1 MGNPNRL
8 ISLLPPKVR
17 QAVQA
22 QMDLEAVADLFGLTK
37 EELEMEAQTNITTAS
52 KQVSDLIAETEL
64 KPNMTVEAARDIWQ
78 AVLTRVGSVR
88 DVSYERS
95 AREHAESLRNAL
107 KFLRKELG
115 QDESVLLGSFL
126 SSGELSV
133 EGKATGGKTSRSQN
147 KIATGFINGLEINK
161 EAGEVILTGELAR
174 RTLFHVVE
182 EKRAEAAHAISK
194 TIALFNVYWTGK
206 GNEERSRAAEKVEEV
221 KRLLND
227 LVSLADLARELRSS
241 AQFGGTCDEAKE
253 GCPHCPEASQSSQK
267 PRDLQKDTDQGLTDR
282 RS

>member
-52 KQVSDLIAETEL
+52 KQVSDQIAETEL

-161 EAGEVILTGELAR
+161 EAGEVILTGDLAR

>member
-1 MGNPNRL
+1 MSDTYGNLRE
-8 ISLLPPKVR
+8 
-17 QAVQA
+17 
-22 QMDLEAVADLFGLTK
+22 QMVAATSSTGVK
-37 EELEMEAQTNITTAS
+37 
-52 KQVSDLIAETEL
+52 VSDLVA
-64 KPNMTVEAARDIWQ
+64 KPKLEQTMTVEAARDIWIA
-78 AVLTRVGSVR
+78 AVKC
-88 DVSYERS
+88 
-95 AREHAESLRNAL
+95 AESYSTPKGGAEYL
-107 KFLRKELG
+107 KETLEFLRKELG
-115 QDESVLLGSFL
+115 QDESVLLGAFL

-133 EGKATGGKTSRSQN
+133 KGKDDSGETNHGQN
-147 KIATGFINGLEINK
+147 KIATGCIKGLEINK

>member
-1 MGNPNRL
+1 MGNPNHL
-8 ISLLPPKVR
+8 ISWLPPKVR
-17 QAVQA
+17 ESIQAE
-22 QMDLEAVADLFGLTK
+22 MDLKA
-37 EELEMEAQTNITTAS
+37 
-52 KQVSDLIAETEL
+52 
-64 KPNMTVEAARDIWQ
+64 
-78 AVLTRVGSVR
+78 VR
-88 DVSYERS
+88 D
-95 AREHAESLRNAL
+95 
-107 KFLRKELG
+107 
-115 QDESVLLGSFL
+115 LLGVPVQTATSIE
-126 SSGELSV
+126 GV
-133 EGKATGGKTSRSQN
+133 E
-147 KIATGFINGLEINK
+147 IDI
-161 EAGEVILTGELAR
+161 EAGKVILTGKRAR
-174 RTLFHVVE
+174 DMLFQIVD